1 MKTSIL
7 NTYYK
12 KSADLSLRFKLSILV
27 MDYNELDKGYVNNI
41 IHFINIMKT

>member
-12 KSADLSLRFKLSILV
+12 KSVDLSLRFKLSISV
-27 MDYNELDKGYVNNI
+27 MG
-41 IHFINIMKT
+41 